1 MFKKN
6 DKKDVFD
13 RILKFLKLK
22 YDSNILTF

>member
-6 DKKDVFD
+6 DKKEVFD